1 MAERVLA
8 EDLVLVQ
15 GQQERM
21 KQGGDIWGT
30 PVSYDKARPSIHC
43 RCIRTNSHEEVED
56 RR

>member
-1 MAERVLA
+1 MLA